1 MIRKEKN
8 LHNALETLSK
18 GNNSVLLLTAKED
31 RDNHNSY
38 LFIKPIDVITCKDIN
53 AVEPSFKVIERYLAK
68 GFFAA
73 GYIAYEAGFAFE
85 ENLKKLFTPG
95 PILMWLGIYKKPITI
110 GSGRGPKE
118 PGNISSKKYCLL
130 PSGLSVSKDQYISCI
145 NKIKSFI
152 ASGMT
157 YQVNY
162 TIKKYFRFSGDPYAL
177 FLKLCDNQKV
187 PYAAFI
193 KNDFEYILSL
203 SPELFFSRNNN
214 QVRVN
219 PMKGTAERSKQ
230 ALSDWAKAFG
240 LRDSSKDRAENLMIV
255 DLLRNDLGKV
265 SNAGSVKTESLFDV
279 QRLETLWQMTS
290 SVKAQLKTN
299 LSWLDFFKS
308 TFPSGSVTGAPKIK
322 TMDIISRLENAPR
335 GVYTGSIGYIS
346 PEKKAVFNVAIRTL
360 RIEKNSRS
368 AELGIG
374 SGIVW
379 DSRPEKEWD
388 ECRLKGNFTKEN
400 YCDFQLIETLL
411 FKKGEIRHLDYH
423 LDRLE
428 ESASYFDFD
437 FNRQDILIRIKNFSD
452 RLDSAHDYKI
462 RVLLSKDGFLKF
474 SSQIQSFAASKAS
487 WVVFSKK
494 ITDSRDIFLYHK
506 TTNRNLYNQEHAR
519 WRKLGAHDCLFK
531 NEKGEVTE
539 GAISNIFIESGNKI
553 FTPPLSSGLLNGTF
567 RRHLLEGARGKIIE
581 RVLFEKDI
589 ISANKIY
596 LTNAVSGIIPVKLK
610 RKS

>member
-1 MIRKEKN
+1 MTRKEKS
-8 LHNALETLSK
+8 LDKALETLSK
-18 GNNSVLLLTAKED
+18 ENNSVLLWTAKED
-31 RDNHNSY
+31 SDNRESC
-38 LFIKPIDVITCKDIN
+38 LFSRPVDVITCKDIN
-53 AVEPSFKVIERYLAK
+53 TVEQKFRIIEKYLAK

-95 PILMWLGIYKKPITI
+95 PILMWLGIYKKPIAIGI
-110 GSGRGPKE
+110 GSGTKE
-118 PGNISSKKYCLL
+118 LGGISSKKYCLL
-130 PSGLSVSKDQYISCI
+130 PNGLSVSKEQYISRI

-152 ASGMT
+152 ASGLT

-177 FLKLCDNQKV
+177 FLRLCYNQKV

-203 SPELFFSRNNN
+203 SPELFFRRNKNR
-214 QVRVN
+214 VTVN
-219 PMKGTAERSKQ
+219 PMKGTAERSNQ
-230 ALSDWAKAFG
+230 ALSDWAKALS

-265 SNAGSVKTESLFDV
+265 SNAGSVRTESLFDV

-290 SVKAQLKTN
+290 LVKAQLKTN
-299 LSWLDFFKS
+299 LSWLDLFKS

-322 TMDIISRLENAPR
+322 TMEIISRLENAPR
-335 GVYTGSIGYIS
+335 GVYTGCIGYIS
-346 PEKKAVFNVAIRTL
+346 PDRKAVFNVAIRTL
-360 RIEKNSRS
+360 RIEKSSRK

-379 DSRPEKEWD
+379 DSQPEKEWD
-388 ECRLKGNFTKEN
+388 ECRLKGNFTKVE

-411 FKKGEIRHLDYH
+411 LKKGAIRLLDYH
-423 LDRLE
+423 MDRME
-428 ESASYFDFD
+428 ESASYFDFKFD
-437 FNRQDILIRIKNFSD
+437 RLGILKRIKTFSS
-452 RLDSAHDYKI
+452 RFNPAHDYKI
-462 RVLLSKDGFLKF
+462 RVLLSRDGSLKF
-474 SSQIQSFAASKAS
+474 SPQIQSALSPKAS
-487 WVVFSKK
+487 WVAFSEK
-494 ITDSRDIFLYHK
+494 ITDSRDTFLYHK
-506 TTNRNLYNQEHAR
+506 TTNRNLYNQEHER
-519 WRKLGAHDCLFK
+519 WRKLGAFDCLFK

-539 GAISNIFIESGNKI
+539 GAISNIFIECNNKI

-581 RVLFEKDI
+581 RVIFENDLVF
-589 ISANKIY
+589 ANKIY
-596 LTNAVSGIIPVKLK
+596 LTNAVSGIIPVKLR
-610 RKS
+610 RKI